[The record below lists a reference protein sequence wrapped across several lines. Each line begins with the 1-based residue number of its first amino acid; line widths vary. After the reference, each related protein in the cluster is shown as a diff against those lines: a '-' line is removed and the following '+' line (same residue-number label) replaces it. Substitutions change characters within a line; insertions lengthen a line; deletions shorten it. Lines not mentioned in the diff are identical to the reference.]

1 MKRFKKFVSIM
12 LAAAMT
18 LAMAL
23 PAMAA
28 QNNSYVIT
36 VNTNA
41 ADKGTHT
48 YEAYQVFSGD
58 LGGGDGKLSNIDWGT
73 GVNGDAILSALKAE
87 NSDLKNYFKECTT
100 ASQVA
105 DVLATAKDNDDNL
118 VFGDSTIGSTTA
130 TDIFASIVG
139 ANLKAEAKTES
150 KRDSAGKYTI
160 TVNQPGYYLV
170 KDQDGSLSGQND
182 AAYTRLLL
190 EVVGPQ
196 TVNVKSD
203 VPTGKKEVFTSAN
216 SLSDSNSGAGI
227 GEHVSYQI
235 SSNVPNFRGYDY
247 YYFYADDTLSD
258 GLDFDGPS
266 SVKVTVNG
274 VEKTQCVKD
283 QAGQYG
289 EGDYY
294 VHVDAQNPRHFRIA
308 FKDIMTLG
316 EAAIGQPILIT
327 YSATINDAAKIGVSG
342 NANTWTLKY
351 SRDPN
356 TSDEYG
362 RNPENPTPGLPQ
374 NENSNVIGGTPEQK
388 TLTYLTK
395 LDLTKYANNQ
405 NTKLEGAEF
414 TLTGTSYEVVM
425 NKVTYY
431 EVSENGTYWK
441 LLSGNYTDV
450 EPTGTVYKEI
460 GVGNADTTTGYLKKT
475 ENGKDKYYIPTDK
488 SEYNGKTIYKLSNGT
503 ASQYED
509 VNTKYVKK
517 TANVPERIAKEVSIQ
532 KTTGADGFID
542 FVGLGE
548 GEYVLTETVTPA
560 GYNTIKPIKFTITF
574 NAPEKVESDDTP
586 CSWTFTQITNDGQ
599 YLSEQVFSG
608 ETVNI
613 ASAAMGVI
621 NKSGS
626 TLPSTG
632 GIGTTIFYI
641 IGGILV
647 VGAAILLV
655 TKKRMSK
662 EA

>member
-12 LAAAMT
+12 LAAVMT

-28 QNNSYVIT
+28 QDNSYVIT

-58 LGGGDGKLSNIDWGT
+58 LGGGDGKLSNIDWGA

-87 NSDLKNYFKECTT
+87 NSALKVYFEKCTT

-105 DVLATAKDNDDNL
+105 DVLATAKKDDGTL
-118 VFGDSTIGSTTA
+118 VFGESSKDSTTA
-130 TDIFASIVG
+130 TDTFASIVG
-139 ANLKAEAKTES
+139 ANLKADAKTS
-150 KRDSAGKYTI
+150 SVKDGNGKYTI

-266 SVKVTVNG
+266 SVKITVSG
-274 VEKTQCVKD
+274 QEIRQCVKD
-283 QAGQYG
+283 ENGVWG
-289 EGDYY
+289 EGEYY
-294 VHVDAQNPRHFRIA
+294 VHVDATNPRHFRIA
-308 FKDIMTLG
+308 FKDIMAFG
-316 EAAIGQPILIT
+316 EDYIGQPILIT

-356 TSDEYG
+356 TSDDYG
-362 RNPENPTPGLPQ
+362 KNPNNPTPGLPQ
-374 NENSNVIGGTPEQK
+374 EENNNVIGSTPEQK

-395 LDLTKYANNQ
+395 LDLTKYANDQ

-425 NKVTYY
+425 NNVTYY
-431 EVSENGTYWK
+431 EKVSEGGTHWK
-441 LLSGNYTDV
+441 LLDGTYTTTA
-450 EPTGTVYKEI
+450 PTGTVYKEI
-460 GVGNADTTTGYLKKT
+460 GVGNADTTTGYLKD
-475 ENGKDKYYIPTDK
+475 GDRYYIPDNK

-509 VNTKYVKK
+509 VNTKYVEK
-517 TANVPERIAKEVSIQ
+517 TTSEPERIAKEVSIQ

-548 GEYVLTETVTPA
+548 GEYVLTETITPA

-574 NAPEKVESDDTP
+574 NAPEKVESDETR
-586 CSWTFTQITNDGQ
+586 CSWTFTQITDDNQ
-599 YLSEQVFSG
+599 YLSETVFSG
-608 ETVNI
+608 DTVNI

>member
-12 LAAAMT
+12 LAAVMT

-28 QNNSYVIT
+28 QDNSYVIT

-87 NSDLKNYFKECTT
+87 NSALKVYFEKCTT

-105 DVLATAKDNDDNL
+105 DVLATAKKDDGTL
-118 VFGDSTIGSTTA
+118 VFGESSKDSTTA
-130 TDIFASIVG
+130 TDTFASIVG
-139 ANLKAEAKTES
+139 ANLKADAKTS
-150 KRDSAGKYTI
+150 SVKDGNGKYTI

-266 SVKVTVNG
+266 SVKITVSG
-274 VEKTQCVKD
+274 QEIRQCVKD
-283 QAGQYG
+283 ENGVWG
-289 EGDYY
+289 EGEYY
-294 VHVDAQNPRHFRIA
+294 VHVDATNPRHFRIA
-308 FKDIMTLG
+308 FKDIMAFG
-316 EAAIGQPILIT
+316 EDYIGQPILIT

-356 TSDEYG
+356 TSDDYG
-362 RNPENPTPGLPQ
+362 KNPNIPTPGLPQ
-374 NENSNVIGGTPEQK
+374 EENNNVIGSTPEQK

-395 LDLTKYANNQ
+395 LDLTKYANDQ

-425 NKVTYY
+425 NNVTYY
-431 EVSENGTYWK
+431 EKVSEGGTHWK
-441 LLSGNYTDV
+441 LLDGTYTTTA
-450 EPTGTVYKEI
+450 PTGTVYKEI
-460 GVGNADTTTGYLKKT
+460 GVGNADTTTGYLKD
-475 ENGKDKYYIPTDK
+475 GDRYYIPDNK

-509 VNTKYVKK
+509 VNTKYVEK
-517 TANVPERIAKEVSIQ
+517 TTSEPERIAKEVSIQ

-548 GEYVLTETVTPA
+548 GEYVLTETITPA

-574 NAPEKVESDDTP
+574 NAPEKVESDETR
-586 CSWTFTQITNDGQ
+586 CSWTFTQITDDNQ
-599 YLSEQVFSG
+599 YLSETVFSG
-608 ETVNI
+608 DTVNI

>member
-12 LAAAMT
+12 LAAVMT

-28 QNNSYVIT
+28 QDNSYVIT

-87 NSDLKNYFKECTT
+87 NSALKVYFEKCTT

-105 DVLATAKDNDDNL
+105 DVLATAKKDDGTL
-118 VFGDSTIGSTTA
+118 VFGESSKDSTTA
-130 TDIFASIVG
+130 TDTFASIVG
-139 ANLKAEAKTES
+139 ANLKADAKTS
-150 KRDSAGKYTI
+150 SVKDGNGKYTI

-266 SVKVTVNG
+266 SVKITVSG
-274 VEKTQCVKD
+274 QEIRQCVKD
-283 QAGQYG
+283 ENGVWG
-289 EGDYY
+289 EGEYY
-294 VHVDAQNPRHFRIA
+294 VHVDATNPRHFRIA
-308 FKDIMTLG
+308 FKDIMAFG
-316 EAAIGQPILIT
+316 EDYIGQPILIT

-356 TSDEYG
+356 TSDDYG
-362 RNPENPTPGLPQ
+362 KNPNNPTPGLPQ
-374 NENSNVIGGTPEQK
+374 EENNNVIGSTPEQK

-395 LDLTKYANNQ
+395 LDLTKYANDQ

-425 NKVTYY
+425 NNVTYY
-431 EVSENGTYWK
+431 EKVSEGGTHWK
-441 LLSGNYTDV
+441 LLDGTYTTTA
-450 EPTGTVYKEI
+450 PTGTVYKEI
-460 GVGNADTTTGYLKKT
+460 GVGNADTTTGYLKD
-475 ENGKDKYYIPTDK
+475 GDRYYIPDNK

-509 VNTKYVKK
+509 VNTKYVEKR
-517 TANVPERIAKEVSIQ
+517 ASVPERIAKEVSIQ

-574 NAPEKVESDDTP
+574 NAPEKVESDETQ
-586 CSWTFTQITNDGQ
+586 CSWTFTQITDDNQ
-599 YLSEQVFSG
+599 YLSETVFSG
-608 ETVNI
+608 DTVNI

>member
-12 LAAAMT
+12 LAAVMT

-23 PAMAA
+23 PVMAA
-28 QNNSYVIT
+28 QNNEYVIT
-36 VNTNA
+36 VNTND

-48 YEAYQVFSGD
+48 YEAYQVFRGD
-58 LGGGDGKLSNIDWGT
+58 LANGKLSNVDWGT
-73 GVNGDAILSALKAE
+73 GVNGDAILTALKAE
-87 NSDLKNYFKECTT
+87 DSTLKDYFKDCTT

-105 DVLATAKDNDDNL
+105 DILATAKNADGTP
-118 VFGDSTIGSTTA
+118 VFGESNKDLTTA
-130 TDIFASIVG
+130 TDTFASIVG
-139 ANLKAEAKTES
+139 ANLKVGVKT
-150 KRDSAGKYTI
+150 DSVKDVNGRYTI

-170 KDQDGSLSGQND
+170 KDQDGSLSAGDTD

-190 EVVGPQ
+190 EVVGPA

-203 VPTGKKEVFTSAN
+203 VPTGEKEVFVSAD

-235 SSNVPNFRGYDY
+235 KTKVPNFRGYDY
-247 YYFYADDTLSD
+247 YYFYADDTLSE
-258 GLDFDGPS
+258 GLDFDGAA

-274 VEKTQCVKD
+274 TEKAQDT
-283 QAGQYG
+283 
-289 EGDYY
+289 DYN
-294 VHVDAQNPRHFRIA
+294 VHVDSVNPRHFKVA
-308 FKDIMTLG
+308 FVDIMALG
-316 EAAIGQPILIT
+316 EDAIGQEILIT
-327 YSATINDAAKIGVSG
+327 YSATINDQAKIGVSG

-362 RNPENPTPGLPQ
+362 KNPNNPKPGLPQ
-374 NENSNVIGGTPEQK
+374 DENDSVLGGTPEQK

-395 LDLTKYANNQ
+395 LDLTKYANDQ

-425 NKVTYY
+425 NNVTYY
-431 EVSENGTYWK
+431 EKVSEGGTHWK
-441 LLSGNYTDV
+441 LLDGTYTTTA
-450 EPTGTVYKEI
+450 PTGTVYKEI
-460 GVGNADTTTGYLKKT
+460 GVGNADTTTGYLK
-475 ENGKDKYYIPTDK
+475 NGDDYYIPEDK

-509 VNTKYVKK
+509 VNTKYVEK
-517 TANVPERIAKEVSIQ
+517 TTSVPERIAKEVSIQ
-532 KTTGADGFID
+532 KTTGTDGFID

>member
-12 LAAAMT
+12 LAAVMT

-28 QNNSYVIT
+28 QDNSYVIT

-87 NSDLKNYFKECTT
+87 NSALKVYFEKCTT

-105 DVLATAKDNDDNL
+105 DVLATAKKDDGTL
-118 VFGDSTIGSTTA
+118 VFGESSKDSTTA
-130 TDIFASIVG
+130 TDTFASIVG
-139 ANLKAEAKTES
+139 ANLKADAKTS
-150 KRDSAGKYTI
+150 SVKDGNGKYTI

-266 SVKVTVNG
+266 SVKITVSG
-274 VEKTQCVKD
+274 QEIRQCVKD
-283 QAGQYG
+283 ENGVWG
-289 EGDYY
+289 EGEYY
-294 VHVDAQNPRHFRIA
+294 VHVDATNPRHFRIA
-308 FKDIMTLG
+308 FKDIMAFG
-316 EAAIGQPILIT
+316 EDYIGQPILIT

-356 TSDEYG
+356 TSDDYG
-362 RNPENPTPGLPQ
+362 KNPNNPTPGLPQ
-374 NENSNVIGGTPEQK
+374 EENNNVIGSTPEQK

-395 LDLTKYANNQ
+395 LDLTKYANDQ

-425 NKVTYY
+425 NNVTYY
-431 EVSENGTYWK
+431 EKVSEGGTHWK
-441 LLSGNYTDV
+441 LLDGTYTTTA
-450 EPTGTVYKEI
+450 PTGTVYKEI
-460 GVGNADTTTGYLKKT
+460 GVGNADTTTGYLKD
-475 ENGKDKYYIPTDK
+475 GDRYYIPDNK

-509 VNTKYVKK
+509 VNTKYVEK
-517 TANVPERIAKEVSIQ
+517 TTSEPERIAKEVSIQ

-548 GEYVLTETVTPA
+548 GEYVLTETITPA

-574 NAPEKVESDDTP
+574 NAPEKVESDETR
-586 CSWTFTQITNDGQ
+586 CSWTFTQITDDNQ
-599 YLSEQVFSG
+599 YLSETVFSG
-608 ETVNI
+608 DTVNI

>member
-12 LAAAMT
+12 LAAVMT

-28 QNNSYVIT
+28 QDNSYVIT

-87 NSDLKNYFKECTT
+87 NSALKVYFEKCTT

-105 DVLATAKDNDDNL
+105 DVLATAKKDDGTL
-118 VFGDSTIGSTTA
+118 VFGESSKDSTTA
-130 TDIFASIVG
+130 TDTFASIVG
-139 ANLKAEAKTES
+139 ANLKADAKTS
-150 KRDSAGKYTI
+150 SVKDGNGKYTI

-266 SVKVTVNG
+266 SVKITVSG
-274 VEKTQCVKD
+274 QEIRQCVKD
-283 QAGQYG
+283 ENGVWG
-289 EGDYY
+289 EGEYY
-294 VHVDAQNPRHFRIA
+294 VHVDATNPRHFRIA
-308 FKDIMTLG
+308 FKDIMAFG
-316 EAAIGQPILIT
+316 EDYIGQPILIT

-356 TSDEYG
+356 TSDDYG
-362 RNPENPTPGLPQ
+362 KNPNNPTPGLPQ
-374 NENSNVIGGTPEQK
+374 EENNNVIGSTPEQK

-395 LDLTKYANNQ
+395 LDLTKYANDQ

-425 NKVTYY
+425 NNVTYY
-431 EVSENGTYWK
+431 EKVSEGGTHWK
-441 LLSGNYTDV
+441 LLDGTYTTTA
-450 EPTGTVYKEI
+450 PTGTVYKEI
-460 GVGNADTTTGYLKKT
+460 GVGNADTTTGYLKD
-475 ENGKDKYYIPTDK
+475 GDRYYIPDNK

-509 VNTKYVKK
+509 VNTKYVEK
-517 TANVPERIAKEVSIQ
+517 TTSEPERIAKEVSIQ

-548 GEYVLTETVTPA
+548 GEYVLTETITPA

-574 NAPEKVESDDTP
+574 NAPEKVESDETQ
-586 CSWTFTQITNDGQ
+586 CSWTFTQITDDNQ
-599 YLSEQVFSG
+599 YLSETVFSG
-608 ETVNI
+608 DTVNI